1 MTAAEKT
8 FCGDASRRDTTMDR
22 NKLKPG
28 ALLEFY
34 TDFVKNEAYYV
45 DKTLF
50 IRDVLENPSKVQ
62 LYTRPRRF
70 GKTLS
75 LTTFHTFIASH
86 DFLGRPF
93 DPRPYFEGRKIMS
106 CSEKILSRMGK
117 HPVIFM
123 SLKEC
128 CKPTF
133 EQSLE
138 KFRST
143 VARYCETVSFLQSS
157 EKVSSKMRSSFE
169 SLWFET
175 STQNELENSI
185 LVLSELITQFTGIAP
200 YILIDEYD
208 VPLNTAYHYGY
219 YDEMVSF
226 IRSLFSN
233 GLKSNSCFEKAI
245 LTGCLRISKESIF
258 TGFNNLDM
266 YSIER
271 TMVNEY
277 FGFTKEEV
285 KAMLE
290 YYDLSNRY
298 DEVQEWYDGYLFGG
312 RHVYNPYSLVQCVKD
327 LTVGASNA
335 IRCFWTNS
343 SSNDIIRD
351 LVMEHPECRD
361 DLEQLLRGLSIYKP
375 IHEAMTY
382 RDMKSYDENIWT
394 LLYYT
399 GYVKSL
405 SKKQVGDN
413 WIHEIKLVNKE
424 IHSIF
429 PQYLRMLFYNTVRSQ
444 DLSAVYQAFW
454 DNDSDFVQ
462 QFINNVL
469 AVMVSYYDTQEM
481 FYHGMMLGILSHLYQ
496 YDIKSNRED
505 GNGRTD
511 IVLRDMRGDRAI
523 VFEFKWSNDKD
534 SLKTLPATALKQVCD
549 RKYAEAIHKEGYKTV
564 FAVGIGFCK
573 KTCEVAI
580 EEM

>member
-1 MTAAEKT
+1 MSGRGK
-8 FCGDASRRDTTMDR
+8 TMDKS
-22 NKLKPG
+22 NLKPG

-34 TDFVKNEAYYV
+34 TEFRENKAYYV

-50 IRDVLENPSKVQ
+50 IEQVLENPSKVQ

-75 LTTFHTFIASH
+75 LTTFHTFVASH
-86 DFLGRPF
+86 DFLGKPF
-93 DPRPYFEGRKIMS
+93 DPTPYFEGKKIME
-106 CSEKILSRMGK
+106 CGDEVLSHMGK

-128 CKPTF
+128 TKPTF
-133 EQSLE
+133 AESLKKYQRTFSECLKVFKSDIAKKIIDEDETADLKDLLNRRGDQSLWE
-138 KFRST
+138 DSLRLLSKWIELST
-143 VARYCETVSFLQSS
+143 GL
-157 EKVSSKMRSSFE
+157 K
-169 SLWFET
+169 
-175 STQNELENSI
+175 
-185 LVLSELITQFTGIAP
+185 P

-233 GLKSNSCFEKAI
+233 GLKSNSNFEKAI

-258 TGFNNLDM
+258 TGFNNLDV
-266 YSIER
+266 YSIDREMG
-271 TMVNEY
+271 TEY

-285 KAMLE
+285 KDMLN
-290 YYDLSNRY
+290 YYGLGDRY
-298 DEVQEWYDGYLFGG
+298 EDVREWYDGYLFGNT
-312 RHVYNPYSLVQCVKD
+312 HVYNPYSLVQCVRD

-351 LVMEHPECRD
+351 LVMEHSECRD
-361 DLEQLLRGLSIYKP
+361 DLELLLKGQPIFKP

-382 RDMKSYDENIWT
+382 RDVKAYDETIWT

-405 SKKQVGDN
+405 SKRQVGDD
-413 WIHEIKLVNKE
+413 WIHEIKLVNRE
-424 IHSIF
+424 IHAIF
-429 PQYLRMLFYNTVRSQ
+429 PQYLRMLFYNTVKAQ
-444 DLSAVYQAFW
+444 DLSAFYQLIW
-454 DNDSDFVQ
+454 DKKADCIKQFV
-462 QFINNVL
+462 NNIL

-496 YDIKSNRED
+496 YEIKSNRED

-511 IVLRDMRGDRAI
+511 IVLRDMRNDRAI
-523 VFEFKWSNDKD
+523 VFEFKWSDDKD
-534 SLKTLPATALKQVCD
+534 CLKTLPAIALKQVRD

-564 FAVGIGFCK
+564 YAVGVGFCK